1 MAEKV
6 KIAIIGSGPGGMSA
20 AGHAAELG
28 VSHILLER
36 TDHLSDTIFK
46 YQKGKHVMATP
57 DILPLRSPME
67 FAPGTREAIL
77 GSWDETTINLD
88 VNVRYNAEVTGIEGE
103 RGSFKIT
110 VNNNDIL
117 EAEAVILAIGLQGN
131 LRRLDV
137 PGADWERVQY
147 QLDDPDEYEDE
158 TIVVVGTGDA
168 GIENAV
174 ALAGHNNVIVINRGN
189 EFATAKDGNVA
200 LILSAIEEQR
210 IQCYYESSPESIK
223 PGELTLKTS
232 GGQEIIACDR
242 IIARIGAVAPRRFV
256 EACGIEFPSEDR
268 TALPVLTP
276 QYESNVPGLYII
288 GALGGYP
295 LIKQA
300 MNQGYEV
307 VEFIEGNNVKPA
319 DEPIL
324 EERFGALASRFTV
337 DETIDWFRESVPLLS
352 VLTPL
357 QLRELLL
364 DSTVHLKQPKESI
377 FQIGEFGDT
386 VYMIV
391 EGVANVHIDPD
402 DMSVT
407 VPLEAG
413 SFFGEVAMVSAQP
426 RSATVSAGTECVLV
440 EVPRRT
446 MIKMMK
452 SVRPMRKQ
460 LQEMT
465 MIRQLRVYL
474 SQDLTDDIVQSLI
487 ETADRREYNEGQ
499 PLFHE
504 GEEADGVYI
513 IKKGAV
519 TMSRSIGGQETML
532 DFTTAGKF
540 VGEKEVV
547 EGTRRQFTARAASK
561 VNATWIEDKKFLEVS
576 NNLPDFRDRVE
587 RQIVDSMINT
597 EVMAADREAGNIMH
611 FLVEHGVS
619 ESTDVLLIDETL
631 CVACNNCEVACAET
645 HGGISRLARES
656 GPTFGRLHLPH
667 ACRHCEDPYCMADC
681 PPNAIQRSPNGEVF
695 IDDTCIGCGNCHSNC
710 PYNAITMSSAK
721 QEKPGLLSWLL
732 FGSGGGPGG
741 AQSVTTDDD
750 GGAAPKFA
758 RKCDSCMD
766 IEGGP
771 SCVRACPTGAA
782 FRAAP
787 GELFKAEQL
796 AR

>member
-6 KIAIIGSGPGGMSA
+6 QIAIIGSGPGGMSA

-28 VSHILLER
+28 ASHVLLER
-36 TDHLSDTIFK
+36 ADHLSDTIFK

-77 GSWDETTINLD
+77 GSWNDTTESLG
-88 VNVRYNAEVTGIEGE
+88 VNVRYNTEVAEIEGE
-103 RGSFKIT
+103 RGDFKIT
-110 VNNNDIL
+110 LNGGEVI
-117 EAEAVILAIGLQGN
+117 EAEAVVLAIGLQGN
-131 LRRLDV
+131 LRQLDI
-137 PGADWERVQY
+137 PGADWDRVQY

-189 EFATAKDGNVA
+189 EFATAKDGNVS
-200 LILSAIEEQR
+200 LILKAIEEQR
-210 IQCYYESSPESIK
+210 IQCYYESSPESVQ
-223 PGELTLKTS
+223 PGELTLKTK
-232 GGQEIIACDR
+232 GGQEMIKCDR
-242 IIARIGAVAPRRFV
+242 IIARIGAIAPRRFV
-256 EACGIEFPSEDR
+256 EACGIEFPSDDR

-307 VEFIEGNNVKPA
+307 VEFVLGNNVKPA

-324 EERFGALASRFTV
+324 EERFGALSSRFTV

-364 DSTVHLKQPKESI
+364 DSTVHLKQPRDFI
-377 FQIGEFGDT
+377 FQVGEFGDT

-391 EGVANVHIDPD
+391 EGTANVHIDPD
-402 DMSVT
+402 DMTAT

-413 SFFGEVAMVSAQP
+413 NFFGEVAMVSAQP
-426 RSATVSAGTECVLV
+426 RTATISAGTDCVLV

-460 LQEMT
+460 LQEAT

-474 SQDLTDDIVQSLI
+474 SQDLTDEIVESLI
-487 ETADRREYNEGQ
+487 ETADRREYDEGQ
-499 PLFHE
+499 PLFRE
-504 GEEADGVYI
+504 GEESDGVYI

-519 TMSRSIGGQETML
+519 TMSRNIGGQETML
-532 DFTTAGKF
+532 GFTVAGNF
-540 VGEKEVV
+540 VGEKGVV
-547 EGTRRQFTARAASK
+547 EGTRRQFSARAASK
-561 VNATWIEDKKFLEVS
+561 VNATWIEDKKFLEAMAK
-576 NNLPDFRDRVE
+576 LPDFRQRVD
-587 RQIVDSMINT
+587 RQIIDNMVNE
-597 EVMAADREAGNIMH
+597 EVMAADREAGNVMH

-631 CVACNNCEVACAET
+631 CVACNNCETACAET
-645 HGGISRLARES
+645 HEGISRLNRES
-656 GPTFGRLHLPH
+656 GPTFGRLHIPH
-667 ACRHCEDPYCMADC
+667 ACRHCEEPYCMADC

-710 PYNAITMSSAK
+710 PYNAITMSGAK
-721 QEKPGLLSWLL
+721 QSKPGLLSWLL
-732 FGSGGGPGG
+732 FGAGGGPGG
-741 AQSVTTDDD
+741 AAAEPAPDD
-750 GGAAPKFA
+750 GGAVPKFA
-758 RKCDSCMD
+758 RKCDSCMNID
-766 IEGGP
+766 GGP

-782 FRAAP
+782 FRVSP
-787 GELFKAEQL
+787 GEFFKAETL